1 MAGMVGTLAFHTE
14 RLAELAP
21 AGYTLATDL
30 AEWLVRQGVSFRTAH
45 QAAGA
50 CVRLAESRGAELA
63 ELSEMELAAVHP
75 ELTIDVR
82 RVLNVAGSINSRDSY
97 GGTAPDR
104 VAEQLQRA
112 RRAADGHRSWI
123 S

>member
-1 MAGMVGTLAFHTE
+1 
-14 RLAELAP
+14 
-21 AGYTLATDL
+21 
-30 AEWLVRQGVSFRTAH
+30 
-45 QAAGA
+45 
-50 CVRLAESRGAELA
+50 VRLAESRGVELA